1 VCSRDPFLADPAQL
15 LMALHRQTL
24 VAATVDGT
32 LLNGAAPFADDRTEL
47 SELIR
52 PVALAL
58 ASTHTL
64 RELVDLQETI
74 EHRGA
79 LIAEDGALLAY
90 HDGWMGLKEGELR
103 LVRRRRLRLIPLAT
117 PDDGTA
123 PTVSVRESGR
133 GRAVHALLSLLRR
146 RWRTLPPVVGL
157 GSAASDASLLAA
169 CDRRFILRDEH
180 GTIDPALSAIPGAT
194 VLDRPGIEGWIEMLE
209 RLDVVHSVRSPRA
222 ELGA

>member
-1 VCSRDPFLADPAQL
+1 MCSRDPFLADPAQL

-24 VAATVDGT
+24 VVATVDGT
-32 LLNGAAPFADDRTEL
+32 LLNGAAPFADDRAEL

-90 HDGWMGLKEGELR
+90 HDGWMGLKEGELH
-103 LVRRRRLRLIPLAT
+103 LVRRRRLRLVPLS
-117 PDDGTA
+117 PDDGIA
-123 PTVSVRESGR
+123 PTVSAEESGR
-133 GRAVHALLSLLRR
+133 DRHVSRR
-146 RWRTLPPVVGL
+146 HR
-157 GSAASDASLLAA
+157 
-169 CDRRFILRDEH
+169 
-180 GTIDPALSAIPGAT
+180 
-194 VLDRPGIEGWIEMLE
+194 
-209 RLDVVHSVRSPRA
+209 
-222 ELGA
+222 